1 MNLMIVHN
9 PHTKKPEALFRE
21 LQAELTKLRGVD
33 DSELDRA
40 GLQRLKQKMMSDRN
54 KLRRK
59 IK

>member
-9 PHTKKPEALFRE
+9 PHTKKPEVLFRE

>member
-33 DSELDRA
+33 DSELDRT

-54 KLRRK
+54 KLKRK